1 MEDVGL
7 AEHIAHAVTNR
18 GLKLILNPTE
28 QCNLRCKYCYE
39 SFELRQMTPPIVDGV
54 LAFVEKRA
62 SAGLD
67 WLEVEF
73 FGGEPLAAWRVVA
86 DLSEGLSQTCRR
98 HRVKLLGGMTTNL
111 TLLNQSRLDILARYG
126 FTFFQVTL
134 DGPRAIHDSRRI
146 TVGSK
151 GTFDDVWT
159 NLLLLKR
166 SDYPLEVTIRI
177 HFDAAT
183 YTALASSGFIREV
196 SYTFVAGDG
205 RFSLH
210 FNPVEPWGRAAEADI
225 AFFPNRAASDEV
237 LAALLSQSIL
247 AGVSPRQL
255 PQSDVTVPTGESGH
269 IVCYAARA
277 NSFVIRSDGRLSK
290 CTVALDSPKNTIGR
304 LLPSGELEIDHD
316 RHLPWLRG
324 LISGDADSLSCPAIG
339 FV

>member
-1 MEDVGL
+1 MEEVSL

-39 SFELRQMTPPIVDGV
+39 SFELRQMTTRIVNGV
-54 LAFVEKRA
+54 LAFVERRA

-73 FGGEPLAAWRVVA
+73 FGGEPLAAWKVVA
-86 DLSEGLSQTCRR
+86 DLSEGISETCRR
-98 HRVKLLGGMTTNL
+98 HSVKLLGGMTTNL
-111 TLLNQSRLDILARYG
+111 TLLNQLRLDLLARCG

-134 DGPRAIHDSRRI
+134 DGPRAIHDSRRV
-146 TVGSK
+146 TLGSK
-151 GTFDDVWT
+151 GTFEDIWK
-159 NLLLLKR
+159 NLLLLKE
-166 SDYPLEVTIRI
+166 SDYPLEVMMRI
-177 HFDAAT
+177 HFDASTFA
-183 YTALASSGFIREV
+183 ALDSSGFIREV
-196 SYTFVAGDG
+196 AHTFVVGDE

-210 FNPVEPWGRAAEADI
+210 FNPLEPWGRAARAGV
-225 AFFPNRAASDEV
+225 AFFPSQAATDEA

-247 AGVSPRQL
+247 AGVSLRQL
-255 PQSDVTVPTGESGH
+255 PQSDLTMPTGESGH

-277 NSFVIRSDGRLSK
+277 NSFVIRSDGRISK

-324 LISGDADSLSCPAIG
+324 LISGNADNLSCPAIG